1 MLRRMFKSKI
11 HRATVTEADLHYE
24 GSLTVDPLLLEA
36 ADILPGE
43 AVHVWEVTNGARL
56 TTYAIAGPRDSGM
69 VCVNG
74 AGAHLVKVGD
84 VIIVAT
90 FADFT
95 DEEARRFRPK
105 VVFVDPRNRVTP
117 VAP

>member
-11 HRATVTEADLHYE
+11 HRAVVTEADLNYE
-24 GSLTVDPLLLEA
+24 GSLTMDPLLLEA

-43 AVHVWEVTNGARL
+43 AVHVWDVTNGARL
-56 TTYAIAGPRDSGM
+56 TTYTIAGRRGSGT

-74 AGAHLVKVGD
+74 AGAHLIKVGD

-95 DEEARRFRPK
+95 DEEARRFKPT
-105 VVFVDPRNRVTP
+105 VVFVDEQNRL
-117 VAP
+117 APKPA